1 MRVRFFPA
9 QQVVACAMLTVVA
22 SYGSEHQSVEDRS
35 AISPWPTT
43 VAAAKR
49 IPRQKV
55 IDFICRSGIPSVSSA
70 YDIQEFQFAS
80 LAPGKI
86 HLLAA
91 VQGGGT
97 IGVNLIFV
105 AHCDG
110 RRCSQDF
117 VSADPPIELDRL
129 LVSARTDGVHQLL
142 TTHGWSFDTG
152 LHTLGSWQMYEQ
164 GASRVENVTSK
175 YQDWLYARLQRL
187 ANKSLAKAVGP
198 TQRQISRAQADF
210 ALAQF
215 SDKMGMTREALLKF
229 SNKWSHSDLK
239 EVQKLAALAREWGP
253 DIRLGQQS
261 LEFLDKITETQPA
274 SDVRSR

>member
-1 MRVRFFPA
+1 MRVSFVTAPP
-9 QQVVACAMLTVVA
+9 VVVFGVLTIA
-22 SYGSEHQSVEDRS
+22 ALYGSEHQSVPDRS
-35 AISPWPTT
+35 EISPWPTT
-43 VAAAKR
+43 VEAARR

-55 IDFICRSGIPSVSSA
+55 VDFICRSGIRSVSSPF
-70 YDIQEFQFAS
+70 DIQEFRFAS
-80 LAPGKI
+80 LAAGKI

-110 RRCSQDF
+110 HRCSQDF

-129 LVSARTDGVHQLL
+129 LVSARNDGVHQLL

-164 GASRVENVTSK
+164 GASRLENVTSK

-187 ANKSLAKAVGP
+187 ANKALAKAVGP
-198 TQRQISRAQADF
+198 TQRQMLRAQADF

-215 SDKMGMTREALLKF
+215 TDKMGMTREALLKY
-229 SNKWSHSDLK
+229 SEKWSHSDLN
-239 EVQKLAALAREWGP
+239 EVKKLAALAREWSP
-253 DIRLGQQS
+253 DIRLGQEA
-261 LEFLDKITETQPA
+261 LEFSGKTTENTA
-274 SDVRSR
+274 TSGERSQ